1 MPTILLIEDD
11 CTIRENTAE
20 FLELE
25 GNHTL
30 TATNGKDG
38 FDKISLCVPDLIVC
52 DLLMPEMDGLALL
65 SKLGKHRNLKTI
77 PVIIFSAKNEKKD
90 IKSGMSLGAYDYI
103 VKPSDLEDL
112 LASIRRCLKSRQL
125 SL

>member
-25 GNHTL
+25 GYHTL

-38 FDKISLCVPDLIVC
+38 FEKIARHIPDLIVC
-52 DLLMPEMDGLALL
+52 DLLMPEMGGIELLAR
-65 SKLGKHRNLKTI
+65 LGTLKHLKTI
-77 PVIIFSAKNEKKD
+77 PLIIFSAKNEKKD
-90 IKSGMSLGAYDYI
+90 IYKGMLLGAYDYI
-103 VKPSDLEDL
+103 IKPSDLEDL
-112 LASIRRCLKSRQL
+112 LASIRKCLKSKEL
-125 SL
+125 H

>member
-25 GNHTL
+25 GYRTI

-38 FDKISLCVPDLIVC
+38 FEKIARNIPDLIVC
-52 DLLMPEMDGLALL
+52 DLLMPEMGGIELLAR
-65 SKLGKHRNLKTI
+65 LGTHKHLKTI
-77 PVIIFSAKNEKKD
+77 PLIIFSAKNEKND
-90 IKSGMSLGAYDYI
+90 IYKGMSLGAYDYI
-103 VKPSDLEDL
+103 TKPSDLEDL
-112 LASIRRCLKSRQL
+112 LASIRKCLKSSEL
-125 SL
+125 S